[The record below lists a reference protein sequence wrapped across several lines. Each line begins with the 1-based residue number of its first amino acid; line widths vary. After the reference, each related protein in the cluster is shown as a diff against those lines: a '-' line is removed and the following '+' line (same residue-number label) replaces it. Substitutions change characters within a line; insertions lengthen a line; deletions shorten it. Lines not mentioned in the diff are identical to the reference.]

1 MELKPALRNLRQS
14 CGAIASAI
22 ISRDGLVIASD
33 MPEGVSGDTFAIMSA
48 TLLGAASTANSEL
61 RIGMPVTVTVESD
74 DARILIV
81 GAGRKALLVCVLPR
95 KADQTLATKKLQE
108 LADTFKA
115 L

>member
-61 RIGMPVTVTVESD
+61 RIGMPLSVVVESE
-74 DARILIV
+74 DARILLV

-95 KADQTLATKKLQE
+95 KADQTMAMKTLQE
-108 LADTFKA
+108 LADTFKM